1 MLLLNYK
8 KITFSL
14 EINDALQEEFLSKKK
29 TLCSSVYLLLKSIC
43 LRNDSNKIKIAKYLP
58 IFSMQSFYIP
68 NALECIIAIIEN
80 YENLLYNI
88 HNEVAEPED
97 EAPMSLS
104 MSPNQS
110 ADLKKGGIS
119 PKQRNQSPSRIL
131 RDSKLRMT
139 DFRIAKNSVN
149 VADFLKE
156 NVKKNQTYVDLYDN
170 LISSWQEQEEGVR
183 STQWDLLN
191 FFIMMIFQ
199 AELTLSDRRNL
210 LRFLK
215 TSVVLDGNGLN
226 VNQELIFKY
235 LNLSYTRALNPI
247 FKKMLYGIETVK
259 SAIMITGDD
268 GTSYKLEEAFAENK
282 ESNNMGTE
290 GTAKLGDI
298 ANRLKL
304 IPLMSSNSPV
314 GSASPSKILQKNKK
328 KGKTVNIY
336 TSAKYLCDQFDFY
349 SMMLNGR
356 NHTWKKFLEESIGFE
371 AMIQYLDMDF
381 AFGTPFFFFSSFF

>member
-1 MLLLNYK
+1 
-8 KITFSL
+8 
-14 EINDALQEEFLSKKK
+14 
-29 TLCSSVYLLLKSIC
+29 
-43 LRNDSNKIKIAKYLP
+43 
-58 IFSMQSFYIP
+58 MQSFYIP

-97 EAPMSLS
+97 EAPVSLS
-104 MSPNQS
+104 MSPSQS
-110 ADLKKGGIS
+110 TDMKKGGIS

-139 DFRIAKNSVN
+139 DFRMAKNSAN

-282 ESNNMGTE
+282 ENNTE
-290 GTAKLGDI
+290 GNAKIGGI

-328 KGKTVNIY
+328 KGKSVNLY

-381 AFGTPFFFFSSFF
+381 AFGTPFFHF